1 MPQENVEIFEQSYR
15 GDILTGIERDGKV
28 PDRVRERAHGDV
40 NTEEQKQ

>member
-1 MPQENVEIFEQSYR
+1 MPQENVEICEQSYR
-15 GDILTGIERDGKV
+15 EDILTGIGRDGKV